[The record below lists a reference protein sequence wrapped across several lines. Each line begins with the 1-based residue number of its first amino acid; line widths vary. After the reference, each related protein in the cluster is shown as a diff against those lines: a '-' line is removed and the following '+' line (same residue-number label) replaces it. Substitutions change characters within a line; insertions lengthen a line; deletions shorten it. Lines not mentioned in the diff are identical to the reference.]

1 MQHRFIILL
10 AKEINL
16 LSIQIKIDKIQEKL
30 TLTYL
35 TLLAASV
42 PHTASW
48 SPKVAIVMIVC
59 NIAAIAFGK
68 FTMRNPGADP
78 QLPSPSLFGGMG
90 LPALLGTTSLG
101 HLLGAGVI
109 LGLANAGAL

>member
-1 MQHRFIILL
+1 
-10 AKEINL
+10 
-16 LSIQIKIDKIQEKL
+16 
-30 TLTYL
+30 LTYL

-42 PHTASW
+42 PTTVSW

-59 NIAAIAFGK
+59 NIIAIAFGK
-68 FTMRNPGADP
+68 FTMKNPGAKP
-78 QLPSPSLFGGMG
+78 ALPSSEFFGGMG

-101 HLLGAGVI
+101 HVIGAGVI